1 MLKFDLTISTLHLTV
16 SPGQNCSLSLS
27 AHHPLSWLWI
37 LIISLARGRSL
48 SKGKKLQIPHEPSN
62 LLSTRISRYQICF
75 SLYAKSARCHKVC
88 SVGGNELSMAVFDI
102 KVFRT
107 AIATGLDVFYLAF

>member
-48 SKGKKLQIPHEPSN
+48 SKEKSYKFLMSLPIFSPPGSLDTKFALASMPKVPGA
-62 LLSTRISRYQICF
+62 TR
-75 SLYAKSARCHKVC
+75 SAQWVEM
-88 SVGGNELSMAVFDI
+88 S
-102 KVFRT
+102 
-107 AIATGLDVFYLAF
+107 